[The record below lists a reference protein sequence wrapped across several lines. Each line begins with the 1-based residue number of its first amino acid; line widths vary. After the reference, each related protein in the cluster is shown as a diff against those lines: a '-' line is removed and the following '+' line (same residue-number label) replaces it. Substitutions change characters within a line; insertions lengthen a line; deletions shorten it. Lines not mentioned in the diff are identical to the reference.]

1 MITYNPKDW
10 FTFVFRVHKT
20 ETLKRLWPLLLGVGT
35 YSTAWAYVETILF
48 KDYKSVSMVS
58 NIGIIYSIL
67 GFTLSLFLVFR
78 TNTAY
83 DRWWEGRRLW
93 GELTNAI
100 RNLCIH
106 LNATLPQNDMQ
117 RREYYQSLLSLFP
130 TALRFHLQ
138 DRKIPAHFFSEN
150 PVHAS
155 IAMDINTIKKSRH
168 QPQTIA
174 KLFVAGLKMDIQH
187 GLLTHADIEH
197 FKVEVNKLMDV
208 CGGCERI
215 KNTPIPFTYSVFI
228 KKFIFLYVM
237 IFPIVYSTQLN
248 FLIAPV
254 TMFVLYVLASIELIA
269 EEIEDPFNGD
279 ESDLPTEA
287 ISKNIKV
294 STEELLLNR

>member
-10 FTFVFRVHKT
+10 FTFVFRVHKA

-35 YSTAWAYVETILF
+35 YSAVWAYVETVLF

-106 LNATLPQNDMQ
+106 LNAILPQTDVQ

-197 FKVEVNKLMDV
+197 FKVEINKLMDV

>member
-10 FTFVFRVHKT
+10 FTFIFRLHKT
-20 ETLKRLWPLLLGVGT
+20 ETMIKLWPLLLGVGL
-35 YSTAWAYVETILF
+35 YSAGWAYIETVLF
-48 KDYKSVSMVS
+48 KDYKSVAMAS

-83 DRWWEGRRLW
+83 DRWWDGRKLW

-106 LNATLPQNDMQ
+106 LNAILPADDIT
-117 RREYYQSLLSLFP
+117 RRRYYQTLLGMFP
-130 TALRFHLQ
+130 VALRFHLQ
-138 DRKIPAHFFSEN
+138 DRKIPAHFFTEIPSNHPAAPDLKE
-150 PVHAS
+150 
-155 IAMDINTIKKSRH
+155 IKSARH

-174 KLFVAGLKMDIQH
+174 KLFVAALK
-187 GLLTHADIEH
+187 TA
-197 FKVEVNKLMDV
+197 
-208 CGGCERI
+208 
-215 KNTPIPFTYSVFI
+215 IPFTYSVFI

-237 IFPIVYSTQLN
+237 IFPIVYSTQLY

-269 EEIEDPFNGD
+269 EEIENPFNGD
-279 ESDLPTEA
+279 DSDLPTEA
-287 ISKNIKV
+287 MAKNINI

>member
-10 FTFVFRVHKT
+10 FTFVFRVHKA

-35 YSTAWAYVETILF
+35 YSAAWAYVETVLF
-48 KDYKSVSMVS
+48 KSYKSVSMVS

-106 LNATLPQNDMQ
+106 LNAILPQTDVQ

-174 KLFVAGLKMDIQH
+174 KLFVAGLKADIQH
-187 GLLTHADIEH
+187 GLMTHADIEH
-197 FKVEVNKLMDV
+197 FKVEINKLMDV

-287 ISKNIKV
+287 ISKNIKI

>member
-35 YSTAWAYVETILF
+35 YSSAWAYIETVLF

-106 LNATLPQNDMQ
+106 LNATLPQTDVQ
-117 RREYYQSLLSLFP
+117 RREYYQCLLSLFP

-174 KLFVAGLKMDIQH
+174 KLFVAGLKTDIQH

-197 FKVEVNKLMDV
+197 FKVEINKLMDV

-228 KKFIFLYVM
+228 KKFIF
-237 IFPIVYSTQLN
+237 S
-248 FLIAPV
+248 
-254 TMFVLYVLASIELIA
+254 
-269 EEIEDPFNGD
+269 
-279 ESDLPTEA
+279 
-287 ISKNIKV
+287 
-294 STEELLLNR
+294 

>member
-35 YSTAWAYVETILF
+35 YSSAWAYIETVLF

-106 LNATLPQNDMQ
+106 LNATLPQTDVQ
-117 RREYYQSLLSLFP
+117 RREYYQCLLSLCP

-155 IAMDINTIKKSRH
+155 IAMDINSIKKSRH

-174 KLFVAGLKMDIQH
+174 KLFVAGLKADIQH

-197 FKVEVNKLMDV
+197 FKVEINKLMDV

-237 IFPIVYSTQLN
+237 IFPIVYSTQLD

-287 ISKNIKV
+287 ISKNIKI

>member
-1 MITYNPKDW
+1 
-10 FTFVFRVHKT
+10 
-20 ETLKRLWPLLLGVGT
+20 
-35 YSTAWAYVETILF
+35 
-48 KDYKSVSMVS
+48 MVS

>member
-197 FKVEVNKLMDV
+197 FKVEINKLMDV

-248 FLIAPV
+248 FLITPV

-287 ISKNIKV
+287 ISKNIKI

>member
-10 FTFVFRVHKT
+10 FTFVFRVHKA

-279 ESDLPTEA
+279 ESDIPTEA

>member
-1 MITYNPKDW
+1 
-10 FTFVFRVHKT
+10 
-20 ETLKRLWPLLLGVGT
+20 LLLGVGT
-35 YSTAWAYVETILF
+35 YSASWAYIETVLF

>member
-10 FTFVFRVHKT
+10 FTFVFRVHKA

-35 YSTAWAYVETILF
+35 YSAAWAYVETVLF

-106 LNATLPQNDMQ
+106 LNAILPQTDVQ

-174 KLFVAGLKMDIQH
+174 KLFVAGLKADIQH

-197 FKVEVNKLMDV
+197 FKVEINKLMDV

-248 FLIAPV
+248 FLITPV

-287 ISKNIKV
+287 ISKNIKI

>member
-1 MITYNPKDW
+1 M
-10 FTFVFRVHKT
+10 
-20 ETLKRLWPLLLGVGT
+20 
-35 YSTAWAYVETILF
+35 A
-48 KDYKSVSMVS
+48 S

-106 LNATLPQNDMQ
+106 LNATLPQADAQ

-138 DRKIPAHFFSEN
+138 DRKIPAHFFADS

-155 IAMDINTIKKSRH
+155 IAMDLNTIKKSRH

-174 KLFVAGLKMDIQH
+174 KLFVTGLKTDIHH
-187 GLLTHADIEH
+187 GLLTHADMEH
-197 FKVEVNKLMDV
+197 FKVEINKLMDV

-248 FLIAPV
+248 FLVAPV

-269 EEIEDPFNGD
+269 EEIENPFNDD

-287 ISKNIKV
+287 MSKNIKI

>member
-35 YSTAWAYVETILF
+35 YSTAWAYVETVLF

>member
-10 FTFVFRVHKT
+10 FTFVFRVHKA

-35 YSTAWAYVETILF
+35 YSTAWAYFETVLF
-48 KDYKSVSMVS
+48 KNYKSVSLVS

-138 DRKIPAHFFSEN
+138 DLKIPAHFFSEN

-155 IAMDINTIKKSRH
+155 IVMDINTIKKSRH

-197 FKVEVNKLMDV
+197 FKVEINKLMDV

-248 FLIAPV
+248 FLITPV

-287 ISKNIKV
+287 ISKNIKI
-294 STEELLLNR
+294 STEELLLNL

>member
-10 FTFVFRVHKT
+10 FTFIFRLHKT
-20 ETLKRLWPLLLGVGT
+20 ETMIKLWPLLLGVGL
-35 YSTAWAYVETILF
+35 YSAGWAYIETVLF
-48 KDYKSVSMVS
+48 KDYKSVAMAS

-83 DRWWEGRRLW
+83 DRWWDGRKLW

-100 RNLCIH
+100 RNLSIH
-106 LNATLPQNDMQ
+106 LNAILPADDIT
-117 RREYYQSLLSLFP
+117 RRRYYQTLLGMFP
-130 TALRFHLQ
+130 VSLRFHLQ
-138 DRKIPAHFFSEN
+138 DRKIPAHFFTEIPSNRPAAPDLKE
-150 PVHAS
+150 
-155 IAMDINTIKKSRH
+155 IKSARH

-174 KLFVAGLKMDIQH
+174 KLFVAALKTDIKH
-187 GLLTHADIEH
+187 GLLTDLEMEH
-197 FKVEVNKLMDV
+197 FKAEINKLMDV

-237 IFPIVYSTQLN
+237 IFPIVYSTQLY

-269 EEIEDPFNGD
+269 EEIENPFNGD
-279 ESDLPTEA
+279 DSDLPTEA
-287 ISKNIKV
+287 MAKNINI

>member
-1 MITYNPKDW
+1 
-10 FTFVFRVHKT
+10 
-20 ETLKRLWPLLLGVGT
+20 
-35 YSTAWAYVETILF
+35 
-48 KDYKSVSMVS
+48 MVS

-106 LNATLPQNDMQ
+106 LNATLPQTDVQ

-150 PVHAS
+150 PVHTS

-174 KLFVAGLKMDIQH
+174 KLFVAGLKADIQH

-197 FKVEVNKLMDV
+197 FKVEINKLMDV

-287 ISKNIKV
+287 ISKNIKI